1 MTYGSDANERE
12 LICVTSISSLNSRET
27 IRIGMKYNTEEE
39 RLVLPEYGRN
49 IQNMVDYC
57 VTIEDR
63 EERKRCANTI
73 INIMGNMFPHLRDV
87 NDFKHILWDHLAI
100 MSDFKLDIDYPYE
113 IVKRENLN
121 QKPPRIPYNTNRIR
135 YRHYGKTLELMIRKA
150 TELENGPEKDQLVRL
165 LATQMKKSFLT
176 WNKETVDDRKI
187 FKDLDE
193 LSGGAIVLNEE
204 EHKLAESREILGR
217 NNNGGNRKNNYSRNK
232 GR

>member
-1 MTYGSDANERE
+1 
-12 LICVTSISSLNSRET
+12 
-27 IRIGMKYNTEEE
+27 MKYNTQQK
-39 RLVLPEYGRN
+39 RLALPEYGRN

-63 EERKRCANTI
+63 DERTRCANTI
-73 INIMGNMFPHLRDV
+73 INVMGNMFPHLRDV

-113 IVKRENLN
+113 IVKQEEMYTR
-121 QKPPRIPYNTNRIR
+121 PPRIPYNNSRIR

-150 TELENGPEKDQLVRL
+150 TEYPEGPEKDTLVKL

-176 WNKETVDDRKI
+176 WNKESVDDRKI

-193 LSGGAIVLNEE
+193 LSEGQIVLNEDV
-204 EHKLAESREILGR
+204 HKLAESRDILAR
-217 NNNGGNRKNNYSRNK
+217 NNKKNNFSRKNR
-232 GR
+232 